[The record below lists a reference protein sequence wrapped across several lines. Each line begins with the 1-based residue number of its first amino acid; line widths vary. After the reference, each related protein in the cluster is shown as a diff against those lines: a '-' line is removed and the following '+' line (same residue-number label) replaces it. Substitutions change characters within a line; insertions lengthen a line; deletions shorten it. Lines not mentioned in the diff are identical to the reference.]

1 MLSCGRLFATNAG
14 LGGHRRR
21 CPMLTG
27 GQGSPSVLGVTVEGQ
42 LSPSTSP
49 VPGSSPVP
57 GYEVGMPVVGEPEPM
72 IGPVGGDS
80 VPDPD

>member
-1 MLSCGRLFATNAG
+1 
-14 LGGHRRR
+14 
-21 CPMLTG
+21 MLTG

-42 LSPSTSP
+42 LPPSTSP